1 MTTSHFSQ
9 EGHQGVMVEVDVL
22 MNLNQFCRAQP
33 HASTFYSDPQSYVR
47 QGRMEI
53 GLSAIVSVVE
63 PPTIILDW
71 DPRTFTL
78 QQISVQVYH

>member
-1 MTTSHFSQ
+1 MHP
-9 EGHQGVMVEVDVL
+9 L
-22 MNLNQFCRAQP
+22 
-33 HASTFYSDPQSYVR
+33 FYSDPQSYVR
-47 QGRMEI
+47 QGHMEI

>member
-1 MTTSHFSQ
+1 
-9 EGHQGVMVEVDVL
+9 MVEVDVL

-63 PPTIILDW
+63 PPTIIFDW
-71 DPRTFTL
+71 DPWTFIL